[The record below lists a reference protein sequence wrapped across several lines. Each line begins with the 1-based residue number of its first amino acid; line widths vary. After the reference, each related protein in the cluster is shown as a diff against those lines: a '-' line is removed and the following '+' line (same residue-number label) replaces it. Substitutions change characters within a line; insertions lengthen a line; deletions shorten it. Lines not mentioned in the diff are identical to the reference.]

1 MGRKF
6 LWLQFEIETPN
17 VNTLSDIIITDITC
31 TLEAWA
37 SVKIK
42 SVKLMSVND
51 KVRNNIGQFQ
61 CGFSGISDLR
71 SVDCLKMTSHN
82 GIVDNESKTIILD
95 T

>member
-1 MGRKF
+1 MGHKF

-42 SVKLMSVND
+42 SVKFMSVND
-51 KVRNNIGQFQ
+51 KVRNNIGQY
-61 CGFSGISDLR
+61 I
-71 SVDCLKMTSHN
+71 MTPQFWNFITQPS
-82 GIVDNESKTIILD
+82 ESILD
-95 T
+95 F